1 MPIDVPTPDRIPMS
15 QRERDVLEIL
25 HAVLSGQRT
34 QAEAA
39 RLLGLSTRQVRRLQR
54 KLQAGGDGA
63 LRHGLRGR
71 PSSPQARPG
80 LRRDVLAAYRARYA
94 DFGPT
99 FASEKLA
106 EEGLAVG
113 PQCLRRWLLA
123 EGLWQR
129 RRRREQHR
137 SRRPR
142 RACFGELVQMDA
154 SIHDWL
160 EGRGEELVL
169 VSLIDDATSRVMAR
183 FYPAGTTE
191 AHMDLLGRWLRRQ
204 GRPVALYTDR
214 HSIFEPQDKG
224 CLFTLALV

>member
-15 QRERDVLEIL
+15 QRERDVLTIM
-25 HAVLSGQRT
+25 HAVLSGDRT

-39 RLLGLSTRQVRRLQR
+39 RLLGLSTRQVRRIQR
-54 KLQAGGDGA
+54 QLEARGDQAVV
-63 LRHGLRGR
+63 HGLRGR
-71 PSSPQARPG
+71 PSNHRSDPSFKRS
-80 LRRDVLAAYRARYA
+80 VLDAYRARYP

-106 EEGLAVG
+106 EEGLPVC
-113 PQCLRRWLLA
+113 PQTLRRWLLA

-129 RRRREQHR
+129 RRHRDPHR

-142 RACFGELVQMDA
+142 RSCFGELVQVDA
-154 SIHDWL
+154 SVHDWL

-169 VSLIDDATSRVMAR
+169 ISMSDDATGHTFAR

-191 AHMDLLGRWLRRQ
+191 AHLDL
-204 GRPVALYTDR
+204 
-214 HSIFEPQDKG
+214 
-224 CLFTLALV
+224 